1 MRFGNEQAVEELKV
15 RVAQLEAAVHTLV
28 GVGRQPGSPLAAWL
42 RTYQGDPLPGLQ
54 PFVTQYDL
62 ITGHPTRVGVGD
74 TPQG

>member
-1 MRFGNEQAVEELKV
+1 MRFGNDQAVEELKG

-28 GVGRQPGSPLAAWL
+28 AVGRQNGSPLAAWM
-42 RTYQGDPLPGLQ
+42 RTPYGDPLPGLQ
-54 PFVTQYDL
+54 PFVTQYDM